1 MTAKTRRVLL
11 YILISLVI
19 LTLFTASLTLGRYS
33 GEYESD
39 SDYSG
44 DIEYVVADQVEVHSV
59 EDFFAA
65 INNGYSNI
73 KIADDVDNPLIIMG
87 GVSDVN
93 SDLVID
99 LNGHEIQRNNREPL
113 LNITQGVRLTIIDSS
128 ENQTGSFYNPVGSV
142 LQISGGTLTIA
153 AGSFE
158 SGPRSSDA
166 RNSGDLSEYTN
177 SELTDDQ
184 QNRSQLIWRT
194 PAGAYTDVNYYVD
207 VLYTNTDASISDV
220 HMPVI
225 IPNVSSDG
233 GGRGVTVNGNMYF
246 ESMYRYYTQGTWW
259 APVNDTRYVT
269 DDTYLY
275 FTIEDKTVENTT
287 ISADGSADYFYEYYL
302 KPEIT
307 DGQVTGYSYAGQP
320 ASLTEET
327 PNGFRRVTVYIYQDV
342 KTSANDPTQDGTIP
356 NYAAIQMQEGN
367 LYVRGGTYYSY
378 FGVNNTYCVD
388 ATGGYMA
395 VESGDFYAY
404 ESSVCVQC
412 DYAVADDNNYL
423 RVTDGTFNS
432 EVGDTVRVNN
442 GRMTIQTV
450 TFNKDASDVSGDD
463 YRDNGSAINIAG
475 GALEI
480 LTSAQFN
487 LSGSYIDGIS
497 ASGAASSV
505 TANNATINFNVQQN
519 QDGFSATNANNYN
532 RGIYANGGKVVCNGN
547 TSVRMGAENTNRT
560 AQFCYGIYS
569 VNGAITCGTQ
579 GSGAQTAVYIY
590 GRTGYTVENYGIATE
605 GGTVSCYGQTGI
617 TVYGQQSVGIYSSA
631 AEISENTYSGGE
643 INISGADFTCEIRM
657 CTDINNTLAENLS
670 GTAISTTGGNITFNV
685 NSATI
690 VSDGLGITALNRI
703 YSGTTAGDIIPDSG
717 NVTFETTATSAE
729 IELTTSRGTAMYIL
743 GGEVEIDEAITFDVE
758 SNTNGNLPWQAGGT
772 AYSTDGIRIESGS
785 LLSYG
790 TLNVT
795 HTGAGNDNIGEG
807 DNPIV
812 SEDNPDGIDYEEDH
826 WYNQSRDTVDIYHSE
841 DAHYKFKIKSFA
853 IRVVGDT
860 SSAAATNVT
869 ILNGTIS
876 NTVGGGLYVSGGS
889 NTLVS
894 LNGMISDTD
903 LDGDGQLDDVV
914 DDSGEVSISTTGYA
928 AFSQYVHVTSG
939 DTNWSTRMPET
950 GGHAVQVN
958 GGTLNIYNGSYSALL
973 GNGIMITNGN
983 ANIYNGT
990 FVGGDQ
996 GLSAS
1001 DNDTVCG
1008 AAASYCLKVCG
1019 GTANIYN
1026 GIFGSAVRKDQNGNY
1041 IVEGS
1046 NVSSSGAF
1054 IMGTSAD
1061 SRGTANIYNGTFNVA
1076 GQSAFAVYKYATV
1089 TFGQQGVDSDI
1100 YVRGLAAGITVE
1112 IANEPVYNN
1121 GSLLYQYN
1129 NNRDRYAVVRR
1140 LINTGIE
1147 LNIYDGEFRA
1157 YRNNGG
1163 DGIWF
1168 GNTRAGYATTNIYGG
1183 EFYGETRYGLN
1194 IEGGTVQCL
1203 EGKLY
1208 GTQGAISGNY
1218 TLASGSTAVNDF
1230 VNGYRVIR
1238 ITN

>member
-113 LNITQGVRLTIIDSS
+113 LNVTQGVRLTIIDSS

-166 RNSGDLSEYTN
+166 RNSGDLSEYARYNDTAYRYETPVGSYLGN
-177 SELTDDQ
+177 FSVSNIY
-184 QNRSQLIWRT
+184 NRDGNLEE
-194 PAGAYTDVNYYVD
+194 PAFD
-207 VLYTNTDASISDV
+207 IR
-220 HMPVI
+220 MPAI
-225 IPNVSSDG
+225 IPHVSNDG
-233 GGRGVTVNGNMYF
+233 DGRGVTVNGNMYF
-246 ESMYRYYTQGTWW
+246 QDGLMHNACTLHYI
-259 APVNDTRYVT
+259 PK
-269 DDTYLY
+269 DTYLY
-275 FTIEDKTVENTT
+275 FTIEDETVENTT
-287 ISADGSADYFYEYYL
+287 IAADGSANYYYEYYL
-302 KPEIT
+302 DPEIT

-320 ASLTEET
+320 ESLDEPT
-327 PNGFRRVTVYIYQDV
+327 PEGYRRVTVYVYQNV
-342 KTSANDPTQDGTIP
+342 KGSANLSGDTPD
-356 NYAAIQMQEGN
+356 YAAIKMQEGN

-378 FGVNNTYCVD
+378 FGEDNTYCVD

-450 TFNKDASDVSGDD
+450 TFNKDATGVSGSD

-487 LSGSYIDGIS
+487 LSGSYMDGIS
-497 ASGAASSV
+497 ASGADSSV

-519 QDGFSATNANNYN
+519 QNGFSATNANNYN
-532 RGIYANGGKVVCNGN
+532 RGIYANGGEVVCNGD
-547 TSVRMGAENTNRT
+547 TSVRIGAENTSRT
-560 AQFCYGIYS
+560 ARYCYGIYS
-569 VNGAITCGTQ
+569 VNGEITCRTQ
-579 GSGAQTAVYIY
+579 NSGDQTAVYIY
-590 GRTGYTVENYGIATE
+590 GRTSETVENYGIATE

-643 INISGADFTCEIRM
+643 ISISGTAFTCEIRM
-657 CTDINNTLAENLS
+657 YTGANTLAENLS
-670 GTAISTTGGNITFNV
+670 GTAISTTGGNIVFNV

-690 VSDGLGITALNRI
+690 ESDGLGITALNRI
-703 YSGTTAGDIIPDSG
+703 YSGTTAGDIIPGSG

-729 IELTTSRGTAMYIL
+729 IGLTTSRGTAMYVF
-743 GGEVEIDEAITFDVE
+743 GGSVTIDDAITFEVE
-758 SNTNGNLPWQAGGT
+758 SNTSANYPWQANGT
-772 AYSTDGIRIESGS
+772 AYSTDGIRIEIGS

-790 TLNVT
+790 TLNIT
-795 HTGAGNDNIGEG
+795 HKGADNDDVGVGENADLDYSTDWWGNIPNIY
-807 DNPIV
+807 D
-812 SEDNPDGIDYEEDH
+812 S
-826 WYNQSRDTVDIYHSE
+826 T
-841 DAHYKFKIKSFA
+841 DAYYAFNIKSFA
-853 IRVVGDT
+853 VRVVGDT
-860 SSAAATNVT
+860 SSATATDVT
-869 ILNGTIS
+869 ILKGTITNS
-876 NTVGGGLYVSGGS
+876 VGGGLYVSGES
-889 NTLVS
+889 NTSVS
-894 LNGMISDTD
+894 LNGMISEDD
-903 LDGDGQLDDVV
+903 VNGNGQLDDVV
-914 DDSGEVSISTTGYA
+914 GGDSAAVSINTTGVA
-928 AFSQYVHVTSG
+928 AFDKHMHVAG
-939 DTNWSTRMPET
+939 ADTNWSTQMPQT
-950 GGHAVQVN
+950 GGHSVQVS

-973 GNGIMITNGN
+973 GNGIMVTNGN
-983 ANIYNGT
+983 ANVYNGT

-996 GLSAS
+996 GIRAS
-1001 DNDTVCG
+1001 NNDLVCG

-1026 GIFGSAVRKDQNGNY
+1026 GVFGSAVRKDQNGNY
-1041 IVEGS
+1041 IVENS

-1076 GQSAFAVYKYATV
+1076 GQSAFAVYQYATV
-1089 TFGQQGVDSDI
+1089 TFGQQGADSDI
-1100 YVRGLAAGITVE
+1100 YVRGNAAGMTVE
-1112 IANEPVYNN
+1112 ITRNAN
-1121 GSLLYQYN
+1121 GSVT
-1129 NNRDRYAVVRR
+1129 DTGVV
-1140 LINTGIE
+1140 LT
-1147 LNIYDGEFRA
+1147 IYDGEFRA
-1157 YRNNGG
+1157 YRSSGG

-1168 GNTRAGYATTNIYGG
+1168 GNTNADTYIYGG
-1183 EFYGETRYGLN
+1183 DYYGETRYGLN
-1194 IEGGTVQCL
+1194 IAGGTVQCT
-1203 EGKLY
+1203 EGTFY

>member
-59 EDFFAA
+59 EEFFAA

-73 KIADDVDNPLIIMG
+73 KIAYDVDNPLIIMG

-166 RNSGDLSEYTN
+166 RNSGDLSEYATTTGN
-177 SELTDDQ
+177 
-184 QNRSQLIWRT
+184 NIWST
-194 PAGAYTDVNYYVD
+194 KAGATTSSLYYID
-207 VLYTNTDASISDV
+207 NIYAPGSENPIDEDAN
-220 HMPVI
+220 MPVI
-225 IPNVSSDG
+225 IPDVDSDG
-233 GGRGVTVNGNMYF
+233 NGRGVTVNGNMYF
-246 ESMYRYYTQGTWW
+246 VSQYRQNAYIP
-259 APVNDTRYVT
+259 A
-269 DDTYLY
+269 DTYLY
-275 FTIEDKTVENTT
+275 FTIEDDTVENTT
-287 ISADGSADYFYEYYL
+287 ISAGSGGANYYYEYYL
-302 KPEIT
+302 TRRT
-307 DGQVTGYSYAGQP
+307 DA
-320 ASLTEET
+320 
-327 PNGFRRVTVYIYQDV
+327 NGGVNYLYLHNNQQEGGNNVKVTVYVYQNV
-342 KTSANDPTQDGTIP
+342 KNSANPQEGTKP
-356 NYAAIQMQEGN
+356 DYAAIKMQEGN

-378 FGVNNTYCVD
+378 FGEDNTYCVD

-450 TFNKDASDVSGDD
+450 TFNKDASAVPGGD

-487 LSGSYIDGIS
+487 LSGSYMDGIS
-497 ASGAASSV
+497 ASGANSSV
-505 TANNATINFNVQQN
+505 TANNATINFNTQQN
-519 QDGFSATNANNYN
+519 QNGSFSATDANSYN
-532 RGIYANGGKVVCNGN
+532 RGIFADGGKVVCNGD
-547 TSVRMGAENTNRT
+547 TSVRIGAEDTSMI
-560 AQFCYGIYS
+560 AQYCYGIYS

-579 GSGAQTAVYIY
+579 GSNAQTAVYIY
-590 GRTGYTVENYGIATE
+590 GRTVGTVENYGIATE
-605 GGTVSCYGQTGI
+605 GGTVTCYGQTGI

-670 GTAISTTGGNITFNV
+670 GTAISTTGGNITYNV

-690 VSDGLGITALNRI
+690 VSDGLGITALNKI
-703 YSGTTAGDIIPDSG
+703 YSGTTAVDIIPGSG

-758 SNTNGNLPWQAGGT
+758 SNTNDNLPWQANGT

-790 TLNVT
+790 TLNVEHRGT
-795 HTGAGNDNIGEG
+795 ENDVSLASNINNRSSGVLGSQLHTQFEIASYAVSVTAGEG
-807 DNPIV
+807 
-812 SEDNPDGIDYEEDH
+812 
-826 WYNQSRDTVDIYHSE
+826 
-841 DAHYKFKIKSFA
+841 
-853 IRVVGDT
+853 
-860 SSAAATNVT
+860 SSSDVIITKGEIIN
-869 ILNGTIS
+869 N
-876 NTVGGGLYVSGGS
+876 VGGGIYVGGGDVQLGVEGS
-889 NTLVS
+889 TDDSLLTVT
-894 LNGMISDTD
+894 LNGDGYESSGYGGNDGSYIWYRL
-903 LDGDGQLDDVV
+903 LDNRGVIRWAAGNWGYRVT
-914 DDSGEVSISTTGYA
+914 TTG
-928 AFSQYVHVTSG
+928 G
-939 DTNWSTRMPET
+939 R
-950 GGHAVQVN
+950 AVEAN
-958 GGTLNIYNGSYSALL
+958 GGA
-973 GNGIMITNGN
+973 ITV
-983 ANIYNGT
+983 YNGT
-990 FVGGDQ
+990 YTTAQGDALLVRN
-996 GLSAS
+996 GTANIWDGTFIGNDAYDGD
-1001 DNDTVCG
+1001 DNPNVYTAICG
-1008 AAASYCLKVCG
+1008 PAASYAFKMYG
-1019 GTANIYN
+1019 GTANIYGGN
-1026 GIFGSAVRKDQNGNY
+1026 FGSTSATG
-1041 IVEGS
+1041 
-1046 NVSSSGAF
+1046 SGAF
-1054 IMGTSAD
+1054 IMGT
-1061 SRGTANIYNGTFNVA
+1061 
-1076 GQSAFAVYKYATV
+1076 
-1089 TFGQQGVDSDI
+1089 GVDEDS
-1100 YVRGLAAGITVE
+1100 LANA
-1112 IANEPVYNN
+1112 
-1121 GSLLYQYN
+1121 
-1129 NNRDRYAVVRR
+1129 
-1140 LINTGIE
+1140 
-1147 LNIYDGEFRA
+1147 
-1157 YRNNGG
+1157 
-1163 DGIWF
+1163 
-1168 GNTRAGYATTNIYGG
+1168 NIYGG
-1183 EFYGETRYGLN
+1183 SFIVSQGN
-1194 IEGGTVQCL
+1194 SGG
-1203 EGKLY
+1203 
-1208 GTQGAISGNY
+1208 QGAISVLEYANVLFAPRGGENGAGGDIIATGLAGGLIIEGYWGHLDITHDAKIEVRGGSFSSTADNQDNSDGIWYYNTNAELIISGGTFTGNRRSGLFIYGMDIDSVITISGGTFTTNRDNGNY
-1218 TLASGSTAVNDF
+1218 GAITGVNRRYSEFLADGYNAYSSNTNISTRYLSDL
-1230 VNGYRVIR
+1230 YRT
-1238 ITN
+1238 ITVR

>member
-113 LNITQGVRLTIIDSS
+113 LNVTQGVRLTIIDSA

-166 RNSGDLSEYTN
+166 RNSGDLSEYATTTEN
-177 SELTDDQ
+177 
-184 QNRSQLIWRT
+184 NIWST
-194 PAGAYTDVNYYVD
+194 KAGATTSSLYYID
-207 VLYTNTDASISDV
+207 NIYAPGSENPIDEDAN
-220 HMPVI
+220 MPVI
-225 IPNVSSDG
+225 IPYVDSDG
-233 GGRGVTVNGNMYF
+233 NGRGVTVNGNMYF
-246 ESMYRYYTQGTWW
+246 VSQYRQNAYIP
-259 APVNDTRYVT
+259 A
-269 DDTYLY
+269 DTYLY
-275 FTIEDKTVENTT
+275 FTIEDDTVENTT
-287 ISADGSADYFYEYYL
+287 ISAGSGGADYFYEYYL
-302 KPEIT
+302 TRRT
-307 DGQVTGYSYAGQP
+307 DA
-320 ASLTEET
+320 
-327 PNGFRRVTVYIYQDV
+327 NGGVNYLYLHNNQQEGGNNVKVTVYVYQNV
-342 KTSANDPTQDGTIP
+342 KNSANPQVGIKPD
-356 NYAAIQMQEGN
+356 YAAIKMQEGN

-378 FGVNNTYCVD
+378 FGEDNTYCVD

-450 TFNKDASDVSGDD
+450 TFNKDATGVSGSD

-487 LSGSYIDGIS
+487 LSGSYMDGIS
-497 ASGAASSV
+497 ASGANSSV
-505 TANNATINFNVQQN
+505 TANNATINFNTQQN
-519 QDGFSATNANNYN
+519 QNGSFSATDANNYN
-532 RGIYANGGKVVCNGN
+532 RGIYANGGEVVCNGD
-547 TSVRMGAENTNRT
+547 TSVRIGAEDTSMI
-560 AQFCYGIYS
+560 AQYCYGIYS
-569 VNGAITCGTQ
+569 VNGEITCRTQ
-579 GSGAQTAVYIY
+579 NSGDQTAVYIY
-590 GRTGYTVENYGIATE
+590 GRTVYTIENYGIATE

-973 GNGIMITNGN
+973 GNGIMVTNGN
-983 ANIYNGT
+983 ANVYNGT

-996 GLSAS
+996 GIRAS
-1001 DNDTVCG
+1001 NNDLVCG

-1140 LINTGIE
+1140 LIDTGIE

-1194 IEGGTVQCL
+1194 IEGGTVQCS
-1203 EGKLY
+1203 EGTFY

>member
-113 LNITQGVRLTIIDSS
+113 LNVTQGVRLTIIDSS

-158 SGPRSSDA
+158 SGPRSENA
-166 RNSGDLSEYTN
+166 RNTGTLNEYARYNDPAYRYETPVGSYLGNFSVSNIYNRDGDLE
-177 SELTDDQ
+177 E
-184 QNRSQLIWRT
+184 
-194 PAGAYTDVNYYVD
+194 PAFD
-207 VLYTNTDASISDV
+207 IR
-220 HMPVI
+220 MPAI
-225 IPNVSSDG
+225 IPHVSNDG
-233 GGRGVTVNGNMYF
+233 DERGVTVNGNMYF
-246 ESMYRYYTQGTWW
+246 QDGLMHNACTSHYI
-259 APVNDTRYVT
+259 PK
-269 DDTYLY
+269 DTYLY
-275 FTIEDKTVENTT
+275 FTIEDETVENTT
-287 ISADGSADYFYEYYL
+287 IAADGSADYYYEYYL
-302 KPEIT
+302 DPEIT

-320 ASLTEET
+320 ESLDEPT
-327 PNGFRRVTVYIYQDV
+327 PEGYRRVTVYVYQNV
-342 KTSANDPTQDGTIP
+342 KGSANLSGDTPD
-356 NYAAIQMQEGN
+356 YAAIKMQEGN

-378 FGVNNTYCVD
+378 FGEDNTYCVD

-450 TFNKDASDVSGDD
+450 TFNKDASAVPGGD

-487 LSGSYIDGIS
+487 LSGSYMDGIS

-505 TANNATINFNVQQN
+505 TANNATINFNTQQN
-519 QDGFSATNANNYN
+519 QNGSFSATDANSYN
-532 RGIYANGGKVVCNGN
+532 RGIFADGGKVVCNGN

-643 INISGADFTCEIRM
+643 ISISGTDFTCEIRM
-657 CTDINNTLAENLS
+657 YTGTNTLAENLS

-690 VSDGLGITALNRI
+690 ISDGLGITALNKI
-703 YSGTTAGDIIPDSG
+703 YSGTTAGDIIPGSG

-729 IELTTSRGTAMYIL
+729 IKLTTSRGTAMYIL
-743 GGEVEIDEAITFDVE
+743 GGNVTIDDAITFEVE
-758 SNTNGNLPWQAGGT
+758 SNTSANYPWQANGT

-790 TLNVT
+790 TLNIT
-795 HTGAGNDNIGEG
+795 HKGADNDDVGIGENA
-807 DNPIV
+807 DLDYPIG
-812 SEDNPDGIDYEEDH
+812 NMP
-826 WYNQSRDTVDIYHSE
+826 NIYDST
-841 DAHYKFKIKSFA
+841 DAYYAFNIKSFA
-853 IRVVGDT
+853 VRVVGDT
-860 SSAAATNVT
+860 SSATATDVT
-869 ILNGTIS
+869 ILKGTITNS
-876 NTVGGGLYVSGGS
+876 VGGGLYVSGGS
-889 NTLVS
+889 NTSVS
-894 LNGMISDTD
+894 LNGMISEDD
-903 LDGDGQLDDVV
+903 VNGNGQLDDVV
-914 DDSGEVSISTTGYA
+914 GGDSAEVSINTTGVA
-928 AFSQYVHVTSG
+928 AFEKYMHVAG
-939 DTNWSTRMPET
+939 AADNWSTQMPQT
-950 GGHAVQVN
+950 GGHSVQVS

-973 GNGIMITNGN
+973 GNGIMVTNGN
-983 ANIYNGT
+983 ANVYNGT

-996 GLSAS
+996 GIRAS
-1001 DNDTVCG
+1001 NNDLVCG

-1026 GIFGSAVRKDQNGNY
+1026 GVFGSAVSKDQNGNLK
-1041 IVEGS
+1041 ES

-1061 SRGTANIYNGTFNVA
+1061 SRGEANIYNGTFNVA
-1076 GQSAFAVYKYATV
+1076 GQSAFAVYQYATV
-1089 TFGQQGVDSDI
+1089 TFGQQGMDSDI
-1100 YVRGLAAGITVE
+1100 YVRGNAAGMTVE
-1112 IANEPVYNN
+1112 ATNSDTAMNIAIYSGVFRGYRETN
-1121 GSLLYQYN
+1121 GN
-1129 NNRDRYAVVRR
+1129 
-1140 LINTGIE
+1140 
-1147 LNIYDGEFRA
+1147 
-1157 YRNNGG
+1157 
-1163 DGIWF
+1163 GIWF
-1168 GNTRAGYATTNIYGG
+1168 GNESAVTYIYGG
-1183 EFYGETRYGLN
+1183 SFYSENGWQGNNNSGGGIRVDNGNVYLAGGVYYGKQRSIIGTHN
-1194 IEGGTVQCL
+1194 IMSGYGYSRNGTVA
-1203 EGKLY
+1203 Y
-1208 GTQGAISGNY
+1208 NY
-1218 TLASGSTAVNDF
+1218 FVQEWNGSNYVT
-1230 VNGYRVIR
+1230 YIIR
-1238 ITN
+1238 RT

>member
-166 RNSGDLSEYTN
+166 RDSQALNLNEYAERLDDDSQHIINWSAPTQAKIDNDDRVSIVYDNDGGYTTN
-177 SELTDDQ
+177 
-184 QNRSQLIWRT
+184 
-194 PAGAYTDVNYYVD
+194 AG
-207 VLYTNTDASISDV
+207 
-220 HMPVI
+220 MPVI
-225 IPNVSSDG
+225 IPHVSSDG
-233 GGRGVTVNGNMYF
+233 AGRGVTVNGNMYF
-246 ESMYRYYTQGTWW
+246 SEESGGYAYWQRNSWLWQEIENSLI
-259 APVNDTRYVT
+259 PV
-269 DDTYLY
+269 DTYLY

-302 KPEIT
+302 EPIIT
-307 DGQVTGYSYAGQP
+307 EGETTGYSYAGQP

-450 TFNKDASDVSGDD
+450 TFNKDASAVPGGD

-487 LSGSYIDGIS
+487 LSGSYMDGIS

-505 TANNATINFNVQQN
+505 TANNATINFNTQQN
-519 QDGFSATNANNYN
+519 QNGSFSATDANSYN
-532 RGIYANGGKVVCNGN
+532 RGIFADGGKVVCNGN

-643 INISGADFTCEIRM
+643 ISISGTDFTCEIRM
-657 CTDINNTLAENLS
+657 YTGTNTLAENLS

-690 VSDGLGITALNRI
+690 ISDGLGITALNKI
-703 YSGTTAGDIIPDSG
+703 YSGTTAGDIIPGSG

-743 GGEVEIDEAITFDVE
+743 GGNVTIDDAITFEVE
-758 SNTNGNLPWQAGGT
+758 SNTSANYPWQANGT

-790 TLNVT
+790 TLNIT
-795 HTGAGNDNIGEG
+795 HKGADNDDVGIGENA
-807 DNPIV
+807 DLDYPIG
-812 SEDNPDGIDYEEDH
+812 NMP
-826 WYNQSRDTVDIYHSE
+826 NIYDST
-841 DAHYKFKIKSFA
+841 DAYYAFNIKSFA
-853 IRVVGDT
+853 VRVVGDT
-860 SSAAATNVT
+860 SSATATDVT
-869 ILNGTIS
+869 ILKGTITNS
-876 NTVGGGLYVSGGS
+876 VGGGLYVSGGS
-889 NTLVS
+889 NTSVS
-894 LNGMISDTD
+894 LNGMISEDD
-903 LDGDGQLDDVV
+903 VNGNGQLDDVV
-914 DDSGEVSISTTGYA
+914 GGDSAEVSINTTGVA
-928 AFSQYVHVTSG
+928 AFEKYMHVAG
-939 DTNWSTRMPET
+939 AADNWSTQMPQT
-950 GGHAVQVN
+950 GGHSVQVS

-973 GNGIMITNGN
+973 GNGIMVTNGN
-983 ANIYNGT
+983 ANVYNGT

-996 GLSAS
+996 GIRAS
-1001 DNDTVCG
+1001 NNDLVCG

-1026 GIFGSAVRKDQNGNY
+1026 GVFGSAVRKDQNGNY
-1041 IVEGS
+1041 IVENS

-1076 GQSAFAVYKYATV
+1076 GQSAFAVYQYATV
-1089 TFGQQGVDSDI
+1089 TFGQQGADSDI
-1100 YVRGLAAGITVE
+1100 YVRGNAAGMTVE
-1112 IANEPVYNN
+1112 ITRNAN
-1121 GSLLYQYN
+1121 GSVT
-1129 NNRDRYAVVRR
+1129 DTGVV
-1140 LINTGIE
+1140 LT
-1147 LNIYDGEFRA
+1147 IYDGEFRA
-1157 YRNNGG
+1157 YRSSGG

-1168 GNTRAGYATTNIYGG
+1168 GNTNADTYIYGG
-1183 EFYGETRYGLN
+1183 DYYGETRYGLN
-1194 IEGGTVQCL
+1194 IAGGTVQCT
-1203 EGKLY
+1203 EGTFY

>member
-113 LNITQGVRLTIIDSS
+113 LNVTQGVRLTIIDSS

-166 RNSGDLSEYTN
+166 RNSGDLNEYAN
-177 SELTDDQ
+177 SELTDDK

-207 VLYTNTDASISDV
+207 VLYTNTEASISDV

-225 IPNVSSDG
+225 IPDVDSDG
-233 GGRGVTVNGNMYF
+233 NGRGVTVNGNMYF
-246 ESMYRYYTQGTWW
+246 ESMYGYYTQGTWW

-275 FTIEDKTVENTT
+275 FTIEDETVENTT
-287 ISADGSADYFYEYYL
+287 IAADGSADYYYEYYL

-307 DGQVTGYSYAGQP
+307 DGQVTYLYAGQP
-320 ASLTEET
+320 ESLDEPT
-327 PNGFRRVTVYIYQDV
+327 PEGYRRVTVYVYQNV
-342 KTSANDPTQDGTIP
+342 KGSANLSGDTPD
-356 NYAAIQMQEGN
+356 YAAIKMQEGN

-378 FGVNNTYCVD
+378 FGEDNTFCVD

-450 TFNKDASDVSGDD
+450 TFNKDATGVSGSD

-487 LSGSYIDGIS
+487 LSGSYMDGIS

-532 RGIYANGGKVVCNGN
+532 RGIYANGGEVVCNGD

-579 GSGAQTAVYIY
+579 GSNAQTAVYIY
-590 GRTGYTVENYGIATE
+590 GRTVYTVENYGIATE
-605 GGTVSCYGQTGI
+605 GGTVTCYGQTGI

-643 INISGADFTCEIRM
+643 ISISGTDFTCEIRM
-657 CTDINNTLAENLS
+657 YTGANTLAQNLS
-670 GTAISTTGGNITFNV
+670 GTAISTTGGNIVFNV
-685 NSATI
+685 DSATI
-690 VSDGLGITALNRI
+690 ISDGLGITALNKI
-703 YSGTTAGDIIPDSG
+703 YSGTTAGDIIPGSG

-758 SNTNGNLPWQAGGT
+758 SNTNDNLPWQANGT

-790 TLNVT
+790 TLNVEHRGT
-795 HTGAGNDNIGEG
+795 ENDVSLASNINNRSSGVLGSQLHTQFEIASYAVSVTAGEG
-807 DNPIV
+807 
-812 SEDNPDGIDYEEDH
+812 
-826 WYNQSRDTVDIYHSE
+826 
-841 DAHYKFKIKSFA
+841 
-853 IRVVGDT
+853 
-860 SSAAATNVT
+860 SSSDVIITKGEIIN
-869 ILNGTIS
+869 N
-876 NTVGGGLYVSGGS
+876 VGGGIYVGGGDVQLGVEGS
-889 NTLVS
+889 TDDSLLTVT
-894 LNGMISDTD
+894 LNGDGYESSGYGGNDGSYIWYRL
-903 LDGDGQLDDVV
+903 LDNRGVIRWAAGNWGYRVT
-914 DDSGEVSISTTGYA
+914 TTG
-928 AFSQYVHVTSG
+928 G
-939 DTNWSTRMPET
+939 R
-950 GGHAVQVN
+950 AVEAN
-958 GGTLNIYNGSYSALL
+958 GGA
-973 GNGIMITNGN
+973 ITV
-983 ANIYNGT
+983 YNGT
-990 FVGGDQ
+990 YTTAQGDALLVRN
-996 GLSAS
+996 GTANIWDGTFIGNDAYDGD
-1001 DNDTVCG
+1001 DNPNVYTAICG
-1008 AAASYCLKVCG
+1008 PAASYAFKMYG
-1019 GTANIYN
+1019 GTANIYGGN
-1026 GIFGSAVRKDQNGNY
+1026 FGSTSATG
-1041 IVEGS
+1041 
-1046 NVSSSGAF
+1046 SGAF
-1054 IMGTSAD
+1054 IMGT
-1061 SRGTANIYNGTFNVA
+1061 
-1076 GQSAFAVYKYATV
+1076 
-1089 TFGQQGVDSDI
+1089 GVDEDS
-1100 YVRGLAAGITVE
+1100 LANA
-1112 IANEPVYNN
+1112 
-1121 GSLLYQYN
+1121 
-1129 NNRDRYAVVRR
+1129 
-1140 LINTGIE
+1140 
-1147 LNIYDGEFRA
+1147 
-1157 YRNNGG
+1157 
-1163 DGIWF
+1163 
-1168 GNTRAGYATTNIYGG
+1168 NIYGG
-1183 EFYGETRYGLN
+1183 SFIVSQGN
-1194 IEGGTVQCL
+1194 SGG
-1203 EGKLY
+1203 
-1208 GTQGAISGNY
+1208 QGAISVLEYANVLFAPRGGENGAGGDIIATGLAGGLIIEGYWGHLDITHDAKIEVRGGSFSSTADNQDNSDGIWYYNTNAELIISGGTFTGNRRSGLFIYGMDTDSVITISGGTFTTNRDNGNY
-1218 TLASGSTAVNDF
+1218 GAITGVNRRYSEFLADGYNAYSSNTNISTRYLSDL
-1230 VNGYRVIR
+1230 YRT
-1238 ITN
+1238 ITVR

>member
-166 RNSGDLSEYTN
+166 RNSGDLSEYATTTGN
-177 SELTDDQ
+177 
-184 QNRSQLIWRT
+184 NIWST
-194 PAGAYTDVNYYVD
+194 KAGATTSSLYYID
-207 VLYTNTDASISDV
+207 NIYAPGSENPIDEDAN
-220 HMPVI
+220 MPVI
-225 IPNVSSDG
+225 IPDVDSDG
-233 GGRGVTVNGNMYF
+233 NGRGVTVNGNMYF
-246 ESMYRYYTQGTWW
+246 VSQYRQNAYIP
-259 APVNDTRYVT
+259 A
-269 DDTYLY
+269 DTYLY
-275 FTIEDKTVENTT
+275 FTIEDDTVENTT
-287 ISADGSADYFYEYYL
+287 ISAGSGGANYYYEYYL
-302 KPEIT
+302 TRRT
-307 DGQVTGYSYAGQP
+307 DA
-320 ASLTEET
+320 
-327 PNGFRRVTVYIYQDV
+327 NGEVNYLYLHNNQQEGGNNVKVTVYVYQNV
-342 KTSANDPTQDGTIP
+342 KNSANPQEGTKP
-356 NYAAIQMQEGN
+356 DYAAIQMQEGN

-378 FGVNNTYCVD
+378 FGEDNTYCVD

-480 LTSAQFN
+480 LNSAQFN
-487 LSGSYIDGIS
+487 LSGSYMDGIS
-497 ASGAASSV
+497 ASGANSSV

-519 QDGFSATNANNYN
+519 QDGFSATNANSYN
-532 RGIYANGGKVVCNGN
+532 RGIFADGGKVVCNGN
-547 TSVRMGAENTNRT
+547 TSVRMGAETENTNRT

-579 GSGAQTAVYIY
+579 GSNAQTAVYIY
-590 GRTGYTVENYGIATE
+590 GRVDTVENYGIATE
-605 GGTVSCYGQTGI
+605 GGTVTCYGQTGI

-643 INISGADFTCEIRM
+643 ISISGTDFTCEIRM
-657 CTDINNTLAENLS
+657 YTGANTLAQNLS

-729 IELTTSRGTAMYIL
+729 IGLTTSRGTAMYIL

-1194 IEGGTVQCL
+1194 IEGGTVQCT
-1203 EGKLY
+1203 EGTFY

>member
-166 RNSGDLSEYTN
+166 RDSQALNLNEYAERLDDDSQHIINWSAPTQAKIDNDDRVSIVYDNDGGYTTN
-177 SELTDDQ
+177 
-184 QNRSQLIWRT
+184 
-194 PAGAYTDVNYYVD
+194 AG
-207 VLYTNTDASISDV
+207 
-220 HMPVI
+220 MPVI
-225 IPNVSSDG
+225 IPHVSSDG
-233 GGRGVTVNGNMYF
+233 AGRGVTVNGNMYF
-246 ESMYRYYTQGTWW
+246 SEESGGYAYWQRNSWLWQEIENSLI
-259 APVNDTRYVT
+259 PV
-269 DDTYLY
+269 DTYLY
-275 FTIEDKTVENTT
+275 FTIEDETVENTT

-450 TFNKDASDVSGDD
+450 TFNKDASAVPGGD

-487 LSGSYIDGIS
+487 LSGSYMDGIS

-505 TANNATINFNVQQN
+505 TANNATINFNTRQN
-519 QDGFSATNANNYN
+519 QNGSFSATDANSYN
-532 RGIYANGGKVVCNGN
+532 RGIFADGGKVVCNGN

-643 INISGADFTCEIRM
+643 ISISGTDFTCEIRM
-657 CTDINNTLAENLS
+657 YTGTNTLAENLS

-690 VSDGLGITALNRI
+690 ISDGLGITALNKI
-703 YSGTTAGDIIPDSG
+703 YSGTTAGDIIPGSG

-743 GGEVEIDEAITFDVE
+743 GGNVTIDDAITFEVE
-758 SNTNGNLPWQAGGT
+758 SNTSANYPWQANGT

-790 TLNVT
+790 TLNIT
-795 HTGAGNDNIGEG
+795 HKGADNDDVGIGENA
-807 DNPIV
+807 DLDYPIG
-812 SEDNPDGIDYEEDH
+812 NMP
-826 WYNQSRDTVDIYHSE
+826 NIYDST
-841 DAHYKFKIKSFA
+841 DAYYAFNIKSFA
-853 IRVVGDT
+853 VRVVGDT
-860 SSAAATNVT
+860 SSATATDVT
-869 ILNGTIS
+869 ILKGTITNS
-876 NTVGGGLYVSGGS
+876 VGGGLYVSGGS
-889 NTLVS
+889 NTSVS
-894 LNGMISDTD
+894 LNGMISEDD
-903 LDGDGQLDDVV
+903 VNGNGQLDDVV
-914 DDSGEVSISTTGYA
+914 GGDSAEVSINTTGVA
-928 AFSQYVHVTSG
+928 AFEKYMHVAG
-939 DTNWSTRMPET
+939 AADNWSTQMPQT
-950 GGHAVQVN
+950 GGHSVQVS

-973 GNGIMITNGN
+973 GNGIMVTNGN
-983 ANIYNGT
+983 ANVYNGT

-996 GLSAS
+996 GIRAS
-1001 DNDTVCG
+1001 NNDLVCG

-1026 GIFGSAVRKDQNGNY
+1026 GVFGSAVSKDQNGNLK
-1041 IVEGS
+1041 ES

-1061 SRGTANIYNGTFNVA
+1061 SRGEANIYNGTFNVA
-1076 GQSAFAVYKYATV
+1076 GQSAFAVYQYATV
-1089 TFGQQGVDSDI
+1089 TFGQQGMDSDI
-1100 YVRGLAAGITVE
+1100 YVRGNAAGMTVE
-1112 IANEPVYNN
+1112 ATNSDTAMNIAIYSGVFRGYRETN
-1121 GSLLYQYN
+1121 GN
-1129 NNRDRYAVVRR
+1129 
-1140 LINTGIE
+1140 
-1147 LNIYDGEFRA
+1147 
-1157 YRNNGG
+1157 
-1163 DGIWF
+1163 GIWF
-1168 GNTRAGYATTNIYGG
+1168 GNESAVTYIYGG
-1183 EFYGETRYGLN
+1183 SFYSENGWQGNNNSGGGIRVDNGNVYLAGGVYYGKQRSIIGTHN
-1194 IEGGTVQCL
+1194 IMSGYGYSRNGTVA
-1203 EGKLY
+1203 Y
-1208 GTQGAISGNY
+1208 NY
-1218 TLASGSTAVNDF
+1218 FVQEWNGSNYVT
-1230 VNGYRVIR
+1230 YIIR
-1238 ITN
+1238 RT

>member
-166 RNSGDLSEYTN
+166 RNSGDLSEYSEYDWN
-177 SELTDDQ
+177 SRRYET
-184 QNRSQLIWRT
+184 S
-194 PAGAYTDVNYYVD
+194 AGAYIDNVNRVNI
-207 VLYTNTDASISDV
+207 LYNSQGNQHSSSAR
-220 HMPVI
+220 MPVI
-225 IPNVSSDG
+225 IPNVDSDG
-233 GGRGVTVNGNMYF
+233 NGRGVTVNGNMYF
-246 ESMYRYYTQGTWW
+246 EDGYGQNTNIP
-259 APVNDTRYVT
+259 A
-269 DDTYLY
+269 DTYLY
-275 FTIEDKTVENTT
+275 FTIEDDTVENTN
-287 ISADGSADYFYEYYL
+287 ISAGSGGATYFYEYYL
-302 KPEIT
+302 RPTTIN
-307 DGQVTGYSYAGQP
+307 GQPGYEYAGQP

-450 TFNKDASDVSGDD
+450 TFNKDASAVPGGD
-463 YRDNGSAINIAG
+463 YQDNGSAINIAG

-487 LSGSYIDGIS
+487 LSGSYMDGIS
-497 ASGAASSV
+497 ASGANSSV
-505 TANNATINFNVQQN
+505 TANNATINFNTQQN
-519 QDGFSATNANNYN
+519 QNGSFSATDANSYN
-532 RGIYANGGKVVCNGN
+532 RGIFADGGKVVCNGN

-579 GSGAQTAVYIY
+579 GSNAQTAVYIY
-590 GRTGYTVENYGIATE
+590 GRVDTVENYGIATE
-605 GGTVSCYGQTGI
+605 GGTVTCYGQTGI

-643 INISGADFTCEIRM
+643 ISISGTDFTCEIRM
-657 CTDINNTLAENLS
+657 YTGANTLAENLS
-670 GTAISTTGGNITFNV
+670 GTAISTTGGNIVFNV

-690 VSDGLGITALNRI
+690 ISDGLGITALNRI
-703 YSGTTAGDIIPDSG
+703 YSGTTAGDIIPGSG

-729 IELTTSRGTAMYIL
+729 IGLTTSRGTAMYVF
-743 GGEVEIDEAITFDVE
+743 GGSVTIDDAITFEVE
-758 SNTNGNLPWQAGGT
+758 SNTSANYPWQANGT

-790 TLNVT
+790 TLNIT
-795 HTGAGNDNIGEG
+795 HKGADNDDVGVGENA
-807 DNPIV
+807 DLN
-812 SEDNPDGIDYEEDH
+812 Y
-826 WYNQSRDTVDIYHSE
+826 SRDWLGNIPNIYDST
-841 DAHYKFKIKSFA
+841 DAYYAFNIKSFA
-853 IRVVGDT
+853 VRVVGDT
-860 SSAAATNVT
+860 SSATATDVT
-869 ILNGTIS
+869 ILKGTITNS
-876 NTVGGGLYVSGGS
+876 VGGGLYVSGGS
-889 NTLVS
+889 NTSVS
-894 LNGMISDTD
+894 LNGMISEDD
-903 LDGDGQLDDVV
+903 VNGNGQLHDVV
-914 DDSGEVSISTTGYA
+914 GGDSAAVSINTTGVA
-928 AFSQYVHVTSG
+928 AFDKHMHVAG
-939 DTNWSTRMPET
+939 ADTNWSTQMPQT
-950 GGHAVQVN
+950 GGHSVQVS

-973 GNGIMITNGN
+973 GNGIMVTNGN
-983 ANIYNGT
+983 ANVYNGT

-996 GLSAS
+996 GIRAS
-1001 DNDTVCG
+1001 NNDLVCG

-1026 GIFGSAVRKDQNGNY
+1026 GVFGSAVRKDQNGNY
-1041 IVEGS
+1041 IVENS

-1076 GQSAFAVYKYATV
+1076 GQSAFAVYQYATV
-1089 TFGQQGVDSDI
+1089 TFGQQGADSDI
-1100 YVRGLAAGITVE
+1100 YVRGNAAGMTVE
-1112 IANEPVYNN
+1112 ITRNAN
-1121 GSLLYQYN
+1121 GSVT
-1129 NNRDRYAVVRR
+1129 DTGVV
-1140 LINTGIE
+1140 LT
-1147 LNIYDGEFRA
+1147 IYDGEFRA
-1157 YRNNGG
+1157 YRSSGG

-1168 GNTRAGYATTNIYGG
+1168 GNTNADTYIYGG
-1183 EFYGETRYGLN
+1183 DYYGETRYGLN
-1194 IEGGTVQCL
+1194 IAGGTVQCT
-1203 EGKLY
+1203 EGTFY

>member
-166 RNSGDLSEYTN
+166 RDSQALNLNEYAERLDDDSQHIINWSAPTQAKIDNDDRVSIVYDNDGGYTTN
-177 SELTDDQ
+177 
-184 QNRSQLIWRT
+184 
-194 PAGAYTDVNYYVD
+194 AG
-207 VLYTNTDASISDV
+207 
-220 HMPVI
+220 MPVI
-225 IPNVSSDG
+225 IPHVSSDG
-233 GGRGVTVNGNMYF
+233 AGRGVTVNGNMYF
-246 ESMYRYYTQGTWW
+246 SEESGGYAYWQRNSWVWQEIENSLI
-259 APVNDTRYVT
+259 PV
-269 DDTYLY
+269 DTYLY
-275 FTIEDKTVENTT
+275 FTIEDDTVENTN
-287 ISADGSADYFYEYYL
+287 ISAGSGGATYFYEYYL
-302 KPEIT
+302 RPTTIN
-307 DGQVTGYSYAGQP
+307 GQPGYEYAGQP

-378 FGVNNTYCVD
+378 FGEDNTYCVD

-450 TFNKDASDVSGDD
+450 TFNKDATGVSGSD

-487 LSGSYIDGIS
+487 LSGSYMDGIS
-497 ASGAASSV
+497 ASGANSSV
-505 TANNATINFNVQQN
+505 TANNATINFNTQQN
-519 QDGFSATNANNYN
+519 QNGSFSATDANNYN
-532 RGIYANGGKVVCNGN
+532 RGIYANGGEVVCNGD
-547 TSVRMGAENTNRT
+547 TSVRIGAEDTSMI
-560 AQFCYGIYS
+560 AQYCYGIYS
-569 VNGAITCGTQ
+569 VNGEITCRTQ
-579 GSGAQTAVYIY
+579 NSGDQTAVYIY
-590 GRTGYTVENYGIATE
+590 GRTVDTVENYGIATE

-729 IELTTSRGTAMYIL
+729 IELTTSRGTAMYVF
-743 GGEVEIDEAITFDVE
+743 GGSVTIDDAITFEVE
-758 SNTNGNLPWQAGGT
+758 SNTSANYPWQANGK

-790 TLNVT
+790 TLNIT
-795 HTGAGNDNIGEG
+795 HKGADNDDVGVGENADLDYSTDWWGNIPNIY
-807 DNPIV
+807 D
-812 SEDNPDGIDYEEDH
+812 S
-826 WYNQSRDTVDIYHSE
+826 T
-841 DAHYKFKIKSFA
+841 DAYYAFNIKSFA
-853 IRVVGDT
+853 VRVVGDT
-860 SSAAATNVT
+860 SSATATDVT
-869 ILNGTIS
+869 ILKGTITNS
-876 NTVGGGLYVSGGS
+876 VGGGLYVSGES
-889 NTLVS
+889 NTSVS
-894 LNGMISDTD
+894 LNGMISEDD
-903 LDGDGQLDDVV
+903 VNGNGQLDDVV
-914 DDSGEVSISTTGYA
+914 GGDSAAVSINTTGVA
-928 AFSQYVHVTSG
+928 AFKKYMHVAG
-939 DTNWSTRMPET
+939 AADNWSTRMPQT
-950 GGHAVQVN
+950 GGHSVQVS

-973 GNGIMITNGN
+973 GNGIMVTNGN
-983 ANIYNGT
+983 ANVYNGT

-996 GLSAS
+996 GISAS
-1001 DNDTVCG
+1001 NNDLVCG

-1026 GIFGSAVRKDQNGNY
+1026 GVFGSAVSKDQNGNY
-1041 IVEGS
+1041 INS

-1054 IMGTSAD
+1054 IMGTSAYA
-1061 SRGTANIYNGTFNVA
+1061 RGEANIYNGTFNVA
-1076 GQSAFAVYKYATV
+1076 GQSAFAVYQYATV
-1089 TFGQQGVDSDI
+1089 TFGQQGMDSDI
-1100 YVRGLAAGITVE
+1100 YVRGNAAGMTVE
-1112 IANEPVYNN
+1112 ATNSNTAMNIAIYSGVFRGYRESN
-1121 GSLLYQYN
+1121 GN
-1129 NNRDRYAVVRR
+1129 
-1140 LINTGIE
+1140 
-1147 LNIYDGEFRA
+1147 
-1157 YRNNGG
+1157 
-1163 DGIWF
+1163 GIWF
-1168 GNTRAGYATTNIYGG
+1168 GNEYAVTYIYGG
-1183 EFYGETRYGLN
+1183 SFYSENGWQGNDNSGGGIRVDNGNVYLAGGVYYGKQRSIIGTHN
-1194 IEGGTVQCL
+1194 IMSGYGYSRNGTVA
-1203 EGKLY
+1203 Y
-1208 GTQGAISGNY
+1208 NY
-1218 TLASGSTAVNDF
+1218 FVQEWNGSNYVT
-1230 VNGYRVIR
+1230 YIIR
-1238 ITN
+1238 RT

>member
-113 LNITQGVRLTIIDSS
+113 LNVTQGVRLTIIDSS
-128 ENQTGSFYNPVGSV
+128 ENQTGNFYNPVGSV

-166 RNSGDLSEYTN
+166 RNSGDLSEYATTTGN
-177 SELTDDQ
+177 
-184 QNRSQLIWRT
+184 NIWST
-194 PAGAYTDVNYYVD
+194 KAGATTSSLYYID
-207 VLYTNTDASISDV
+207 NIYAPSSENPIDEDAN
-220 HMPVI
+220 MPVI
-225 IPNVSSDG
+225 IPDVDSDG
-233 GGRGVTVNGNMYF
+233 NGRGVTVNGNMYF
-246 ESMYRYYTQGTWW
+246 VSQYRQNAYIP
-259 APVNDTRYVT
+259 A
-269 DDTYLY
+269 DTYLY
-275 FTIEDKTVENTT
+275 FTIEDDTVENTT
-287 ISADGSADYFYEYYL
+287 ISAGSGGANYYYEYYL
-302 KPEIT
+302 TRRT
-307 DGQVTGYSYAGQP
+307 DA
-320 ASLTEET
+320 
-327 PNGFRRVTVYIYQDV
+327 NGEVNYLYLHNNQQEGGNNVKVTVYVYQNV
-342 KTSANDPTQDGTIP
+342 KNSANPQEGTKP
-356 NYAAIQMQEGN
+356 DYAAIQMQEGN

-378 FGVNNTYCVD
+378 FGEDNTYCVD

-450 TFNKDASDVSGDD
+450 TFNKDATGVSGSD
-463 YRDNGSAINIAG
+463 YQDNGSAINIAG

-480 LTSAQFN
+480 LNSAQFN
-487 LSGSYIDGIS
+487 LSGSYMDGIS
-497 ASGAASSV
+497 ASGANSSV

-532 RGIYANGGKVVCNGN
+532 RGIYANGGEVVCNGD
-547 TSVRMGAENTNRT
+547 TSVRIGAENTSRT
-560 AQFCYGIYS
+560 ARYCYGIYS
-569 VNGAITCGTQ
+569 VNGEITCRTQ
-579 GSGAQTAVYIY
+579 NSSDQTAVYIY
-590 GRTGYTVENYGIATE
+590 GRTVDTIENYGIATE

-643 INISGADFTCEIRM
+643 ISISGTDFTCEIRM
-657 CTDINNTLAENLS
+657 YTGANTLAQNLS
-670 GTAISTTGGNITFNV
+670 GTAISTTGGNIVFNV

-703 YSGTTAGDIIPDSG
+703 YSGTTAGDIIPGSG

-729 IELTTSRGTAMYIL
+729 IGLTTSRGTAMYVF
-743 GGEVEIDEAITFDVE
+743 GGSVTIDDAITFEVE
-758 SNTNGNLPWQAGGT
+758 SNTSANYPWQANGT

-790 TLNVT
+790 TLNIT
-795 HTGAGNDNIGEG
+795 HKGADNDDVGVGENADLDYSTDWWGNI
-807 DNPIV
+807 
-812 SEDNPDGIDYEEDH
+812 PDV
-826 WYNQSRDTVDIYHSE
+826 YNST
-841 DAHYKFKIKSFA
+841 DAYYAFNIKSFA
-853 IRVVGDT
+853 VRVVGDT
-860 SSAAATNVT
+860 SSATATDVT
-869 ILNGTIS
+869 ILKGTITNS
-876 NTVGGGLYVSGGS
+876 VGGGLYVSGGS
-889 NTLVS
+889 NTSVS
-894 LNGMISDTD
+894 LNGMISEDD
-903 LDGDGQLDDVV
+903 VNGNGQLDDVV
-914 DDSGEVSISTTGYA
+914 GGDSAAVSINTTGVA
-928 AFSQYVHVTSG
+928 AFDKHMHVAG
-939 DTNWSTRMPET
+939 ADTNWSTQMPQT
-950 GGHAVQVN
+950 GGHSVQVS

-973 GNGIMITNGN
+973 GNGIMVTNGN
-983 ANIYNGT
+983 ANVYNGT

-996 GLSAS
+996 GIRAS
-1001 DNDTVCG
+1001 NNDLVCG

-1026 GIFGSAVRKDQNGNY
+1026 GVFGSAVRKDQNGNY
-1041 IVEGS
+1041 IVENS

-1076 GQSAFAVYKYATV
+1076 GQSAFAVYQYATV
-1089 TFGQQGVDSDI
+1089 TFGQQGADSDI
-1100 YVRGLAAGITVE
+1100 YVRGNAAGMTVE
-1112 IANEPVYNN
+1112 ITRNAN
-1121 GSLLYQYN
+1121 GSVT
-1129 NNRDRYAVVRR
+1129 DTGVV
-1140 LINTGIE
+1140 LT
-1147 LNIYDGEFRA
+1147 IYDGEFRA
-1157 YRNNGG
+1157 YRSSGG

-1168 GNTRAGYATTNIYGG
+1168 GNTNADTYIYGG
-1183 EFYGETRYGLN
+1183 DYYGETRYGLN
-1194 IEGGTVQCL
+1194 IAGGDIRIAN
-1203 EGKLY
+1203 GSFY
-1208 GTQGAISGNY
+1208 GTQRSISGNY
-1218 TLASGSTAVNDF
+1218 SLVSGSYIAMDNVYD
-1230 VNGYRVIR
+1230 NGYFVTT
-1238 ITN
+1238 ITD

>member
-166 RNSGDLSEYTN
+166 RDSQALNLNEYAERLDDDSQHIINWSAPTQAKIDNDDRVSIVYDNDGGYTTN
-177 SELTDDQ
+177 
-184 QNRSQLIWRT
+184 
-194 PAGAYTDVNYYVD
+194 AG
-207 VLYTNTDASISDV
+207 
-220 HMPVI
+220 MPVI
-225 IPNVSSDG
+225 IPHVSSDG
-233 GGRGVTVNGNMYF
+233 AGRGVTVNGNMYF
-246 ESMYRYYTQGTWW
+246 SEESGGYAYWQRNSWFW
-259 APVNDTRYVT
+259 EEIENSLIPV
-269 DDTYLY
+269 DTYLY

-302 KPEIT
+302 EPIIT
-307 DGQVTGYSYAGQP
+307 EGETTGYSYAGQP

-356 NYAAIQMQEGN
+356 NYAAIQVQEGN

-450 TFNKDASDVSGDD
+450 TFNKDATGVSGSD
-463 YRDNGSAINIAG
+463 YQDNGSAINIAG

-480 LTSAQFN
+480 LNSAQFN
-487 LSGSYIDGIS
+487 LSGSYMDGIS
-497 ASGAASSV
+497 ASGANSSV

-532 RGIYANGGKVVCNGN
+532 RGIYANGGEVVCNGD
-547 TSVRMGAENTNRT
+547 TSVRIGAENTSRT
-560 AQFCYGIYS
+560 ARYCYGIYS
-569 VNGAITCGTQ
+569 VNGEITCRTQ
-579 GSGAQTAVYIY
+579 NSGDQTAVYIY
-590 GRTGYTVENYGIATE
+590 GRTVDTVENYGIATE

-643 INISGADFTCEIRM
+643 ISISGTDFTCEIRM
-657 CTDINNTLAENLS
+657 YTGANTLAQNLS
-670 GTAISTTGGNITFNV
+670 GTAISTTGGNIVFNV

-703 YSGTTAGDIIPDSG
+703 YSGTTAGDIIPGSG

-729 IELTTSRGTAMYIL
+729 IGLTTSRGTAMYVF
-743 GGEVEIDEAITFDVE
+743 GGSVTIDDAITFEVE
-758 SNTNGNLPWQAGGT
+758 SNTSANYPWQANGT

-790 TLNVT
+790 TLNIT
-795 HTGAGNDNIGEG
+795 HKGADNDDVGVGENADLDYSTDWWGNIPNIY
-807 DNPIV
+807 D
-812 SEDNPDGIDYEEDH
+812 S
-826 WYNQSRDTVDIYHSE
+826 T
-841 DAHYKFKIKSFA
+841 DAYYAFNIKSFA
-853 IRVVGDT
+853 VRVVGDT
-860 SSAAATNVT
+860 SSATATDVT
-869 ILNGTIS
+869 ILKGTITNS
-876 NTVGGGLYVSGGS
+876 VGGGLYVSGGS
-889 NTLVS
+889 NTSVS
-894 LNGMISDTD
+894 LNGMISEDD
-903 LDGDGQLDDVV
+903 VNGNGQLDDVV
-914 DDSGEVSISTTGYA
+914 GGDSAAVSINTTGVA
-928 AFSQYVHVTSG
+928 AFDKHMHVAG
-939 DTNWSTRMPET
+939 ADTNWSTQMPQT
-950 GGHAVQVN
+950 GGHSVQVS

-973 GNGIMITNGN
+973 GNGIMVTNGN
-983 ANIYNGT
+983 ANVYNGT

-996 GLSAS
+996 GIRAS
-1001 DNDTVCG
+1001 NNDLVCG

-1026 GIFGSAVRKDQNGNY
+1026 GVFGSAVRKDQNGNY
-1041 IVEGS
+1041 IVENS

-1076 GQSAFAVYKYATV
+1076 GQSAFAVYQYATV
-1089 TFGQQGVDSDI
+1089 TFGQQGADSDI
-1100 YVRGLAAGITVE
+1100 YVRGNAAGMTVE
-1112 IANEPVYNN
+1112 ITRNAN
-1121 GSLLYQYN
+1121 GSVT
-1129 NNRDRYAVVRR
+1129 DTGVV
-1140 LINTGIE
+1140 LT
-1147 LNIYDGEFRA
+1147 IYDGEFRA
-1157 YRNNGG
+1157 YRSSGG

-1168 GNTRAGYATTNIYGG
+1168 GNTNADTYIYGG
-1183 EFYGETRYGLN
+1183 DYYGETRYGLN
-1194 IEGGTVQCL
+1194 IAGGTVQCT
-1203 EGKLY
+1203 EGTFY

>member
-166 RNSGDLSEYTN
+166 RNSGDLSEYSEYDWN
-177 SELTDDQ
+177 SRRYET
-184 QNRSQLIWRT
+184 S
-194 PAGAYTDVNYYVD
+194 AGAYIDNVNRVNI
-207 VLYTNTDASISDV
+207 LYNSQGNQHSSSAR
-220 HMPVI
+220 MPVI
-225 IPNVSSDG
+225 IPNVDSDG
-233 GGRGVTVNGNMYF
+233 NGRGVTVNGNMYF
-246 ESMYRYYTQGTWW
+246 EDGYGQNTNIP
-259 APVNDTRYVT
+259 A
-269 DDTYLY
+269 DTYLY
-275 FTIEDKTVENTT
+275 FTIEDDTVENTN
-287 ISADGSADYFYEYYL
+287 ISAGSGGATYFYEYYL
-302 KPEIT
+302 RPTTIN
-307 DGQVTGYSYAGQP
+307 GQPGYEYAGQP

-450 TFNKDASDVSGDD
+450 TFNKDASAVPGGD
-463 YRDNGSAINIAG
+463 YQDNGSAINIAG

-487 LSGSYIDGIS
+487 LSGSYMDGIS
-497 ASGAASSV
+497 ASGANSSV
-505 TANNATINFNVQQN
+505 TANNATINFNTQQN
-519 QDGFSATNANNYN
+519 QNGSFSATDANSYN
-532 RGIYANGGKVVCNGN
+532 RGIFADGGKVVCNGN

-579 GSGAQTAVYIY
+579 GSNAQTAVYIY
-590 GRTGYTVENYGIATE
+590 GRVDTVENYGIATE
-605 GGTVSCYGQTGI
+605 GGTVTCYGQTGI

-643 INISGADFTCEIRM
+643 ISISGTDFTCEIRM
-657 CTDINNTLAENLS
+657 YTGANTLAQNLS
-670 GTAISTTGGNITFNV
+670 GTAISTTGGNIVFNV

-690 VSDGLGITALNRI
+690 ESDGLGITALNRI
-703 YSGTTAGDIIPDSG
+703 YSGTTAGDIIPGSG

-729 IELTTSRGTAMYIL
+729 IGLTTSRGTAMYVF
-743 GGEVEIDEAITFDVE
+743 GGSVTIDDAITFEVE
-758 SNTNGNLPWQAGGT
+758 SNTSANYPWQANGT

-790 TLNVT
+790 TLNIT
-795 HTGAGNDNIGEG
+795 HKGADNDDVGVGENA
-807 DNPIV
+807 DLN
-812 SEDNPDGIDYEEDH
+812 Y
-826 WYNQSRDTVDIYHSE
+826 SRDWLGNIPNIYDST
-841 DAHYKFKIKSFA
+841 DAYYAFNIKSFA
-853 IRVVGDT
+853 VRVVGDT
-860 SSAAATNVT
+860 SSTTATDVT
-869 ILNGTIS
+869 ILKGTITNS
-876 NTVGGGLYVSGGS
+876 VGGGLYVSGGS
-889 NTLVS
+889 NTSVS
-894 LNGMISDTD
+894 LNGMISEDD
-903 LDGDGQLDDVV
+903 VNGNGQLHDVV
-914 DDSGEVSISTTGYA
+914 GGDSAAVSINTTGVA
-928 AFSQYVHVTSG
+928 AFDKHMHVAG
-939 DTNWSTRMPET
+939 ADTNWSTQMPQT
-950 GGHAVQVN
+950 GGHSVQVS

-973 GNGIMITNGN
+973 GNGIMVTNGN
-983 ANIYNGT
+983 ANVYNGT

-996 GLSAS
+996 GIRAS
-1001 DNDTVCG
+1001 NNDLVCG

-1026 GIFGSAVRKDQNGNY
+1026 GVFGSAVRKDQNGNY
-1041 IVEGS
+1041 IVENS

-1076 GQSAFAVYKYATV
+1076 GQSAFAVYQYATV
-1089 TFGQQGVDSDI
+1089 TFGQQGADSDI
-1100 YVRGLAAGITVE
+1100 YVRGNAAGMTVE
-1112 IANEPVYNN
+1112 ITRNAN
-1121 GSLLYQYN
+1121 GSVT
-1129 NNRDRYAVVRR
+1129 DTGVV
-1140 LINTGIE
+1140 LT
-1147 LNIYDGEFRA
+1147 IYDGEFRA
-1157 YRNNGG
+1157 YRSSGG

-1168 GNTRAGYATTNIYGG
+1168 GNTNADTYIYGG
-1183 EFYGETRYGLN
+1183 DYYGETRYGLN
-1194 IEGGTVQCL
+1194 IAGGTVQCT
-1203 EGKLY
+1203 EGTFY

>member
-113 LNITQGVRLTIIDSS
+113 LNVTQGVRLTIIDSS

-166 RNSGDLSEYTN
+166 RNSGDLNEYARYNDPAYRYETPVGSYLGN
-177 SELTDDQ
+177 FSVSNIY
-184 QNRSQLIWRT
+184 NRDGDLEE
-194 PAGAYTDVNYYVD
+194 PAFD
-207 VLYTNTDASISDV
+207 IR
-220 HMPVI
+220 MPAI
-225 IPNVSSDG
+225 IPHVSNDG
-233 GGRGVTVNGNMYF
+233 DERGVTVNGNMYF
-246 ESMYRYYTQGTWW
+246 QDGLMHNACTSHYI
-259 APVNDTRYVT
+259 PK
-269 DDTYLY
+269 DTYLY
-275 FTIEDKTVENTT
+275 FTIEDETVENTT
-287 ISADGSADYFYEYYL
+287 IAADGSADYYYEYYL
-302 KPEIT
+302 DPEIT

-320 ASLTEET
+320 ESLDEPT
-327 PNGFRRVTVYIYQDV
+327 PEGYRRVTVYVYQNV
-342 KTSANDPTQDGTIP
+342 KGSANSSGDTPD
-356 NYAAIQMQEGN
+356 YAAIKMQEGN

-378 FGVNNTYCVD
+378 FGEDNTYCVD

-532 RGIYANGGKVVCNGN
+532 RGIYANGGEVVCNGD
-547 TSVRMGAENTNRT
+547 TSVRIGAEDTSMI
-560 AQFCYGIYS
+560 AQYCYGIYS
-569 VNGAITCGTQ
+569 VNGEITCSTQ
-579 GSGAQTAVYIY
+579 NSGDQTAVYIY
-590 GRTGYTVENYGIATE
+590 GRTVGTIENYGIATE

-643 INISGADFTCEIRM
+643 ISISGTDFTCEIRM
-657 CTDINNTLAENLS
+657 YTGANTLAENLS

-690 VSDGLGITALNRI
+690 ESDGLGITALNRI
-703 YSGTTAGDIIPDSG
+703 YSGTTAGDIIPGSG

-729 IELTTSRGTAMYIL
+729 IGLTTSRGTAMYVF
-743 GGEVEIDEAITFDVE
+743 GGSVTIDDAITFEVE
-758 SNTNGNLPWQAGGT
+758 SNTSANYPWQANGT

-790 TLNVT
+790 TLNIT
-795 HTGAGNDNIGEG
+795 HKGADNDDVGVGENADLHYSTDWWGNI
-807 DNPIV
+807 
-812 SEDNPDGIDYEEDH
+812 PDVYD
-826 WYNQSRDTVDIYHSE
+826 ST
-841 DAHYKFKIKSFA
+841 DAYYAFNIKSFA
-853 IRVVGDT
+853 VRVVGDT
-860 SSAAATNVT
+860 SSATATDVT
-869 ILNGTIS
+869 ILKGTITNS
-876 NTVGGGLYVSGGS
+876 VGGGLYVSGGS
-889 NTLVS
+889 NTSVS
-894 LNGMISDTD
+894 LNGMISEDD
-903 LDGDGQLDDVV
+903 VNGNGQLDDVV
-914 DDSGEVSISTTGYA
+914 GGDSAAVSINTTGVA
-928 AFSQYVHVTSG
+928 AFDKHMHVAG
-939 DTNWSTRMPET
+939 ADTNWSTRMPET
-950 GGHAVQVN
+950 GGHAVQVE
-958 GGTLNIYNGSYSALL
+958 GGEVNIYNGSYTADF
-973 GNGIMITNGN
+973 GNGIMITNGSIN
-983 ANIYNGT
+983 VHNGT
-990 FVGGDQ
+990 FIGGD
-996 GLSAS
+996 GTNNSITAS
-1001 DNDTVCG
+1001 DGDRPCG

-1026 GIFGSAVRKDQNGNY
+1026 GVFGSAVRKDQNGNY
-1041 IVEGS
+1041 IVENS

-1076 GQSAFAVYKYATV
+1076 GQSAFAVYQYATV
-1089 TFGQQGVDSDI
+1089 TFGQQGADSDI
-1100 YVRGLAAGITVE
+1100 YVRGNAAGMTVE
-1112 IANEPVYNN
+1112 ITRNAN
-1121 GSLLYQYN
+1121 GSVT
-1129 NNRDRYAVVRR
+1129 DTGVV
-1140 LINTGIE
+1140 LT
-1147 LNIYDGEFRA
+1147 IYDGEFRA
-1157 YRNNGG
+1157 YRSSGG

-1168 GNTRAGYATTNIYGG
+1168 GNTNADTYIHGG
-1183 EFYGETRYGLN
+1183 DYYGETRYGLN
-1194 IEGGTVQCL
+1194 IAGGTVQCT
-1203 EGKLY
+1203 EGTFY

>member
-404 ESSVCVQC
+404 ESS
-412 DYAVADDNNYL
+412 
-423 RVTDGTFNS
+423 
-432 EVGDTVRVNN
+432 
-442 GRMTIQTV
+442 
-450 TFNKDASDVSGDD
+450 K
-463 YRDNGSAINIAG
+463 
-475 GALEI
+475 
-480 LTSAQFN
+480 
-487 LSGSYIDGIS
+487 
-497 ASGAASSV
+497 
-505 TANNATINFNVQQN
+505 
-519 QDGFSATNANNYN
+519 
-532 RGIYANGGKVVCNGN
+532 
-547 TSVRMGAENTNRT
+547 
-560 AQFCYGIYS
+560 
-569 VNGAITCGTQ
+569 
-579 GSGAQTAVYIY
+579 
-590 GRTGYTVENYGIATE
+590 
-605 GGTVSCYGQTGI
+605 
-617 TVYGQQSVGIYSSA
+617 
-631 AEISENTYSGGE
+631 
-643 INISGADFTCEIRM
+643 
-657 CTDINNTLAENLS
+657 
-670 GTAISTTGGNITFNV
+670 
-685 NSATI
+685 
-690 VSDGLGITALNRI
+690 
-703 YSGTTAGDIIPDSG
+703 
-717 NVTFETTATSAE
+717 
-729 IELTTSRGTAMYIL
+729 
-743 GGEVEIDEAITFDVE
+743 
-758 SNTNGNLPWQAGGT
+758 
-772 AYSTDGIRIESGS
+772 
-785 LLSYG
+785 
-790 TLNVT
+790 
-795 HTGAGNDNIGEG
+795 
-807 DNPIV
+807 
-812 SEDNPDGIDYEEDH
+812 
-826 WYNQSRDTVDIYHSE
+826 
-841 DAHYKFKIKSFA
+841 
-853 IRVVGDT
+853 
-860 SSAAATNVT
+860 
-869 ILNGTIS
+869 
-876 NTVGGGLYVSGGS
+876 
-889 NTLVS
+889 
-894 LNGMISDTD
+894 
-903 LDGDGQLDDVV
+903 
-914 DDSGEVSISTTGYA
+914 
-928 AFSQYVHVTSG
+928 
-939 DTNWSTRMPET
+939 
-950 GGHAVQVN
+950 
-958 GGTLNIYNGSYSALL
+958 
-973 GNGIMITNGN
+973 
-983 ANIYNGT
+983 
-990 FVGGDQ
+990 
-996 GLSAS
+996 
-1001 DNDTVCG
+1001 
-1008 AAASYCLKVCG
+1008 
-1019 GTANIYN
+1019 
-1026 GIFGSAVRKDQNGNY
+1026 
-1041 IVEGS
+1041 
-1046 NVSSSGAF
+1046 
-1054 IMGTSAD
+1054 
-1061 SRGTANIYNGTFNVA
+1061 
-1076 GQSAFAVYKYATV
+1076 
-1089 TFGQQGVDSDI
+1089 
-1100 YVRGLAAGITVE
+1100 
-1112 IANEPVYNN
+1112 
-1121 GSLLYQYN
+1121 
-1129 NNRDRYAVVRR
+1129 
-1140 LINTGIE
+1140 
-1147 LNIYDGEFRA
+1147 
-1157 YRNNGG
+1157 
-1163 DGIWF
+1163 
-1168 GNTRAGYATTNIYGG
+1168 
-1183 EFYGETRYGLN
+1183 
-1194 IEGGTVQCL
+1194 
-1203 EGKLY
+1203 
-1208 GTQGAISGNY
+1208 
-1218 TLASGSTAVNDF
+1218 
-1230 VNGYRVIR
+1230 
-1238 ITN
+1238 

>member
-166 RNSGDLSEYTN
+166 RDSQALNLNEYAERLDDDSQHIINWSAPTQAKIDNDDRVSIVYDNDGGYTTN
-177 SELTDDQ
+177 
-184 QNRSQLIWRT
+184 
-194 PAGAYTDVNYYVD
+194 AG
-207 VLYTNTDASISDV
+207 
-220 HMPVI
+220 MPVI
-225 IPNVSSDG
+225 IPHVSSDG
-233 GGRGVTVNGNMYF
+233 AGRGVTVNGNMYF
-246 ESMYRYYTQGTWW
+246 SEESGGYAYWQRNSWLWQEMENSLI
-259 APVNDTRYVT
+259 PV
-269 DDTYLY
+269 DTYLY
-275 FTIEDKTVENTT
+275 FTIEDETVENTT

-450 TFNKDASDVSGDD
+450 TFNKDASAVPGGD

-505 TANNATINFNVQQN
+505 TANNATINFNTQQN
-519 QDGFSATNANNYN
+519 QNGSFSATDANSYN
-532 RGIYANGGKVVCNGN
+532 RGIFADGGKVVCNGN

-643 INISGADFTCEIRM
+643 ISISGTDFTCEIRM
-657 CTDINNTLAENLS
+657 YTGANTLAENLS

-717 NVTFETTATSAE
+717 NVTFKTAASSAE
-729 IELTTSRGTAMYIL
+729 IGLTTSRGTAMYIL
-743 GGEVEIDEAITFDVE
+743 GGNVTIDDAITFEVE
-758 SNTNGNLPWQAGGT
+758 SNTSANYPWQANGT

-790 TLNVT
+790 TLNIT
-795 HTGAGNDNIGEG
+795 HKGADNDDVGIGENA
-807 DNPIV
+807 DLDYPIG
-812 SEDNPDGIDYEEDH
+812 NMP
-826 WYNQSRDTVDIYHSE
+826 NIYDST
-841 DAHYKFKIKSFA
+841 DAYYAFNIKSFA
-853 IRVVGDT
+853 VRVVGDT
-860 SSAAATNVT
+860 SSATATDVT
-869 ILNGTIS
+869 ILKGTITNS
-876 NTVGGGLYVSGGS
+876 VGGGLYVSGGS
-889 NTLVS
+889 NTSVS
-894 LNGMISDTD
+894 LNGMISEDD
-903 LDGDGQLDDVV
+903 VNGNGQLDDVV
-914 DDSGEVSISTTGYA
+914 GGDSAEVSINTTGVA
-928 AFSQYVHVTSG
+928 AFEKYMHVAG
-939 DTNWSTRMPET
+939 AADNWSTQMPQT
-950 GGHAVQVN
+950 GGHSVQVS

-973 GNGIMITNGN
+973 GNGIMVTNGN
-983 ANIYNGT
+983 ANVYNGT

-996 GLSAS
+996 GISAS
-1001 DNDTVCG
+1001 NNDLVCG

-1026 GIFGSAVRKDQNGNY
+1026 GVFGSAVRKDQNGNY
-1041 IVEGS
+1041 IVENS

-1076 GQSAFAVYKYATV
+1076 GQSAFAVYQYATV
-1089 TFGQQGVDSDI
+1089 TFGQQGMDSDI
-1100 YVRGLAAGITVE
+1100 YVRGNAAGMTVE
-1112 IANEPVYNN
+1112 ITRNAN
-1121 GSLLYQYN
+1121 GSVT
-1129 NNRDRYAVVRR
+1129 DTGVV
-1140 LINTGIE
+1140 LT
-1147 LNIYDGEFRA
+1147 IYDGEFRA
-1157 YRNNGG
+1157 YRSSGG

-1168 GNTRAGYATTNIYGG
+1168 GNTNADTYIYGG
-1183 EFYGETRYGLN
+1183 DYYGETRYGLN
-1194 IEGGTVQCL
+1194 IAGGTVQCT
-1203 EGKLY
+1203 EGTFY

>member
-113 LNITQGVRLTIIDSS
+113 LNVTQGVRLTIIDSS

-166 RNSGDLSEYTN
+166 RNSGDLNEYAN
-177 SELTDDQ
+177 SELTDDK

-207 VLYTNTDASISDV
+207 VLYTNTEASISDV

-225 IPNVSSDG
+225 IPDVDSDG
-233 GGRGVTVNGNMYF
+233 NGRGVTVNGNMYF
-246 ESMYRYYTQGTWW
+246 ESMYGYYTQGTWW

-275 FTIEDKTVENTT
+275 FTIEDETVENTT
-287 ISADGSADYFYEYYL
+287 IAADGSADYYYAYYL

-307 DGQVTGYSYAGQP
+307 DGQVTYLYAGQP
-320 ASLTEET
+320 ESLDEPT
-327 PNGFRRVTVYIYQDV
+327 PEGYRRVTVYVYQNV
-342 KTSANDPTQDGTIP
+342 KGSANLSGDTPD
-356 NYAAIQMQEGN
+356 YAAIKMQEGN

-378 FGVNNTYCVD
+378 FGEDNTYCVD

-450 TFNKDASDVSGDD
+450 TFNKDATGVDGLD

-487 LSGSYIDGIS
+487 LSGSYMDGIS
-497 ASGAASSV
+497 ASGADSSV

-519 QDGFSATNANNYN
+519 QNGFSATNANNYN
-532 RGIYANGGKVVCNGN
+532 RGIYANGGEVVCNGD
-547 TSVRMGAENTNRT
+547 TSVRIGAEDTSLI
-560 AQFCYGIYS
+560 AQYCYGIYS
-569 VNGAITCGTQ
+569 VNGEITCGTQ
-579 GSGAQTAVYIY
+579 NGGAQTAVYIY
-590 GRTGYTVENYGIATE
+590 GRTVDTVENYGIATE

-643 INISGADFTCEIRM
+643 ISISGTAFTCEIRM
-657 CTDINNTLAENLS
+657 YTGANTLAENLS
-670 GTAISTTGGNITFNV
+670 GTAISTTGGNIVFNV

-690 VSDGLGITALNRI
+690 ESDGLGITALNRI
-703 YSGTTAGDIIPDSG
+703 YSGTTAGDIIPGSG

-729 IELTTSRGTAMYIL
+729 IGLTTSRGTAMYVF
-743 GGEVEIDEAITFDVE
+743 GGSVTIDDAITFEVE
-758 SNTNGNLPWQAGGT
+758 SNTSANLPWQAGGT

-790 TLNVT
+790 TLNIT
-795 HTGAGNDNIGEG
+795 HKGADNDDVGVGENA
-807 DNPIV
+807 DLN
-812 SEDNPDGIDYEEDH
+812 Y
-826 WYNQSRDTVDIYHSE
+826 SRDWLGNIPNIYDST
-841 DAHYKFKIKSFA
+841 DAYYAFNIKSFA
-853 IRVVGDT
+853 VRVVGDT
-860 SSAAATNVT
+860 SSTTATDVT
-869 ILNGTIS
+869 ILKGTITNS
-876 NTVGGGLYVSGGS
+876 VGGGLYVSGGS
-889 NTLVS
+889 NTSVS
-894 LNGMISDTD
+894 LNGMISEDD
-903 LDGDGQLDDVV
+903 VNGNGQLDDVV
-914 DDSGEVSISTTGYA
+914 GGDSAAVSINTTGVA
-928 AFSQYVHVTSG
+928 AFKKYMHVAG
-939 DTNWSTRMPET
+939 AADNWSTRMPQT
-950 GGHAVQVN
+950 GGHSVQVS

-973 GNGIMITNGN
+973 GNGIMVTNGN
-983 ANIYNGT
+983 ANVYNGT

-996 GLSAS
+996 GISAS
-1001 DNDTVCG
+1001 NNDLVCG

-1026 GIFGSAVRKDQNGNY
+1026 GVFGSAVRKDQNGNY
-1041 IVEGS
+1041 IVENS

-1054 IMGTSAD
+1054 IMGTSAYA
-1061 SRGTANIYNGTFNVA
+1061 RGEANIYNGTFNVA
-1076 GQSAFAVYKYATV
+1076 GQSAFAVYQYATV
-1089 TFGQQGVDSDI
+1089 TFGQQGMDSDI
-1100 YVRGLAAGITVE
+1100 YVRGNAAGMTVE
-1112 IANEPVYNN
+1112 ATNSNTAMNIAIYSGVFRGYRESN
-1121 GSLLYQYN
+1121 GN
-1129 NNRDRYAVVRR
+1129 
-1140 LINTGIE
+1140 
-1147 LNIYDGEFRA
+1147 
-1157 YRNNGG
+1157 
-1163 DGIWF
+1163 GIWF
-1168 GNTRAGYATTNIYGG
+1168 GNEYAVTYIYGG
-1183 EFYGETRYGLN
+1183 SFYSENGWQGNDNSGGGIRVDNGNVYLAGGVYYGKQRSIIGTHN
-1194 IEGGTVQCL
+1194 IMSGYGYSRNGTVA
-1203 EGKLY
+1203 Y
-1208 GTQGAISGNY
+1208 NY
-1218 TLASGSTAVNDF
+1218 FVQEWNGSNYVT
-1230 VNGYRVIR
+1230 YIIR
-1238 ITN
+1238 RT

>member
-158 SGPRSSDA
+158 SGPRGEDA
-166 RNSGDLSEYTN
+166 RNSGDLSEYATATGN
-177 SELTDDQ
+177 
-184 QNRSQLIWRT
+184 NIWST
-194 PAGAYTDVNYYVD
+194 KAGATTSSLYYID
-207 VLYTNTDASISDV
+207 NIYAPGSENPIDEDAN
-220 HMPVI
+220 MPVI
-225 IPNVSSDG
+225 IPDVDSDG
-233 GGRGVTVNGNMYF
+233 NGRGVTVNGNMYF
-246 ESMYRYYTQGTWW
+246 VSQYRQNAYIP
-259 APVNDTRYVT
+259 A
-269 DDTYLY
+269 DTYLY
-275 FTIEDKTVENTT
+275 FTIEDDTVENTT
-287 ISADGSADYFYEYYL
+287 ISAGSGGANYYYEYYL
-302 KPEIT
+302 TRRT
-307 DGQVTGYSYAGQP
+307 DA
-320 ASLTEET
+320 
-327 PNGFRRVTVYIYQDV
+327 NGEVNYLYLHNNQQEGGNNVKVTVYVYQNV
-342 KTSANDPTQDGTIP
+342 KNSANPQDGTIP

-450 TFNKDASDVSGDD
+450 TFNKDATGVSGSD

-480 LTSAQFN
+480 LNSAQFN

-497 ASGAASSV
+497 ASGANSSV

-532 RGIYANGGKVVCNGN
+532 RGIYANGGEVVCNGN

-590 GRTGYTVENYGIATE
+590 GRTVYTVENYGIATE
-605 GGTVSCYGQTGI
+605 GGTVTCYGQTGI

-643 INISGADFTCEIRM
+643 ISISGTDFTCEIRM
-657 CTDINNTLAENLS
+657 YTGANTLAQNLS

-703 YSGTTAGDIIPDSG
+703 YSGTTAGDIIPGSG

-729 IELTTSRGTAMYIL
+729 IGLTTSRGTAMYVF
-743 GGEVEIDEAITFDVE
+743 GGSVTIDDAITFEVE
-758 SNTNGNLPWQAGGT
+758 SNTSANYPWQANGT

-790 TLNVT
+790 TLNIT
-795 HTGAGNDNIGEG
+795 HKGADNDDVGVGENADLDYSIGNMPNIY
-807 DNPIV
+807 D
-812 SEDNPDGIDYEEDH
+812 S
-826 WYNQSRDTVDIYHSE
+826 T
-841 DAHYKFKIKSFA
+841 DAYYAFNIKSFA
-853 IRVVGDT
+853 VRVVGGDT
-860 SSAAATNVT
+860 SSATATDVT
-869 ILNGTIS
+869 ILKGSITS
-876 NTVGGGLYVSGGS
+876 SVGGGLYVSGES
-889 NTLVS
+889 NTSVS
-894 LNGMISDTD
+894 LNGMISEDD
-903 LDGDGQLDDVV
+903 VNGNGQLDDVV
-914 DDSGEVSISTTGYA
+914 GGDLAEVSINTTGVDVFKNYYMHVAGA
-928 AFSQYVHVTSG
+928 A
-939 DTNWSTRMPET
+939 DNWSTQMPQT
-950 GGHAVQVN
+950 GGHSVQVS

-973 GNGIMITNGN
+973 GNGIMVTNGN
-983 ANIYNGT
+983 ANVYNGT

-996 GLSAS
+996 GIRAS
-1001 DNDTVCG
+1001 NNDLVCG

-1026 GIFGSAVRKDQNGNY
+1026 GVFGSAVSKDQNGNLK
-1041 IVEGS
+1041 ES

-1061 SRGTANIYNGTFNVA
+1061 SRGEANIYNGTFNVA
-1076 GQSAFAVYKYATV
+1076 GQSAFAVYQYATV
-1089 TFGQQGVDSDI
+1089 TFGQQGADSDI
-1100 YVRGLAAGITVE
+1100 YVRGNAAGMTVE
-1112 IANEPVYNN
+1112 ATNSNTAMNIAIYSGVFRGYRETN
-1121 GSLLYQYN
+1121 GN
-1129 NNRDRYAVVRR
+1129 
-1140 LINTGIE
+1140 
-1147 LNIYDGEFRA
+1147 
-1157 YRNNGG
+1157 
-1163 DGIWF
+1163 GIWF
-1168 GNTRAGYATTNIYGG
+1168 GNEYAVTYIYGG
-1183 EFYGETRYGLN
+1183 SFYSENGWQGNNSSGGGIRVDNGNVYLAGGVYYGKQRSIIGTHN
-1194 IEGGTVQCL
+1194 IMSGYGYSRNGTVA
-1203 EGKLY
+1203 Y
-1208 GTQGAISGNY
+1208 NY
-1218 TLASGSTAVNDF
+1218 FVQEWNGSNYVT
-1230 VNGYRVIR
+1230 YIIR
-1238 ITN
+1238 RT

>member
-113 LNITQGVRLTIIDSS
+113 LNVTQGVRLTIIDSS

-194 PAGAYTDVNYYVD
+194 LAGAYTDVNYYVD
-207 VLYTNTDASISDV
+207 VLYTNTEASISDV

-275 FTIEDKTVENTT
+275 FTIEDETVENTT
-287 ISADGSADYFYEYYL
+287 IAADGSADYYYEYYL
-302 KPEIT
+302 DPEIT

-320 ASLTEET
+320 ESLDEPT
-327 PNGFRRVTVYIYQDV
+327 PEGYRRVTVYVYQNV
-342 KTSANDPTQDGTIP
+342 KGSANSSGDTPD
-356 NYAAIQMQEGN
+356 YAAIKMQEGN

-378 FGVNNTYCVD
+378 FGEDNTYCVD

-450 TFNKDASDVSGDD
+450 TFNKDATGVSGSD

-487 LSGSYIDGIS
+487 LSGSYMDGIS
-497 ASGAASSV
+497 ASGADSSV

-519 QDGFSATNANNYN
+519 QNGFSATNANNYN
-532 RGIYANGGKVVCNGN
+532 RGIYANGGEVVCNGD
-547 TSVRMGAENTNRT
+547 TSVRIGAENTSRT
-560 AQFCYGIYS
+560 ARYCYGIYS
-569 VNGAITCGTQ
+569 VNGEITCRTQ
-579 GSGAQTAVYIY
+579 NSGDQTAVYIY
-590 GRTGYTVENYGIATE
+590 GRTVDTVENYGIATE

-643 INISGADFTCEIRM
+643 ISISGTAFTCEIRM
-657 CTDINNTLAENLS
+657 YTGANTLAENLS
-670 GTAISTTGGNITFNV
+670 GTAISTTGGNIVFNI

-690 VSDGLGITALNRI
+690 ESDGLGITALNRI
-703 YSGTTAGDIIPDSG
+703 YSGTTAGDIIPGSG

-729 IELTTSRGTAMYIL
+729 IGLITSRGTAMYVF
-743 GGEVEIDEAITFDVE
+743 GGSVTIDDAITFEVE
-758 SNTNGNLPWQAGGT
+758 SNTSANYPWQANGT

-790 TLNVT
+790 TLNIT
-795 HTGAGNDNIGEG
+795 HKGADNDDVGVGENADLDYSTDWWGNIPNIY
-807 DNPIV
+807 D
-812 SEDNPDGIDYEEDH
+812 S
-826 WYNQSRDTVDIYHSE
+826 T
-841 DAHYKFKIKSFA
+841 DAYYAFNIKSFA
-853 IRVVGDT
+853 VRVVGDT
-860 SSAAATNVT
+860 SSATATDVT
-869 ILNGTIS
+869 ILKGTITNS
-876 NTVGGGLYVSGGS
+876 VGGGLYVSGES
-889 NTLVS
+889 NTSVS
-894 LNGMISDTD
+894 LNGMISEDD
-903 LDGDGQLDDVV
+903 VNGNGQLDDVV
-914 DDSGEVSISTTGYA
+914 GGDSAAVSINTTGVA
-928 AFSQYVHVTSG
+928 AFDKHMHVAG
-939 DTNWSTRMPET
+939 ADTNWSTQMPQT
-950 GGHAVQVN
+950 GGHSVQVS

-973 GNGIMITNGN
+973 GNGIMVTNGN
-983 ANIYNGT
+983 ANVYNGT

-996 GLSAS
+996 GIRAS
-1001 DNDTVCG
+1001 NNDLVCV

-1026 GIFGSAVRKDQNGNY
+1026 GVFGSAVRKDQNGNY
-1041 IVEGS
+1041 IVENS

-1076 GQSAFAVYKYATV
+1076 GQSAFAVYQYATV
-1089 TFGQQGVDSDI
+1089 TFGQQGADSDI
-1100 YVRGLAAGITVE
+1100 YVRGNAAGMTVE
-1112 IANEPVYNN
+1112 ITRNAN
-1121 GSLLYQYN
+1121 GSVT
-1129 NNRDRYAVVRR
+1129 DTGVV
-1140 LINTGIE
+1140 LT
-1147 LNIYDGEFRA
+1147 IYDGEFRA
-1157 YRNNGG
+1157 YRSSGG

-1168 GNTRAGYATTNIYGG
+1168 GNTNADTYIYGG
-1183 EFYGETRYGLN
+1183 DYYGETRYGLN
-1194 IEGGTVQCL
+1194 IAGGTVQCT
-1203 EGKLY
+1203 EGTFY

>member
-113 LNITQGVRLTIIDSS
+113 LNVTQGVRLTIIDSS

-158 SGPRSSDA
+158 SGPRSENA
-166 RNSGDLSEYTN
+166 RNTGTLNEYARYNDPANRYETPVGSYLGNFSVSNIYNRDGDLE
-177 SELTDDQ
+177 E
-184 QNRSQLIWRT
+184 
-194 PAGAYTDVNYYVD
+194 PAFD
-207 VLYTNTDASISDV
+207 IQ
-220 HMPVI
+220 MPAI
-225 IPNVSSDG
+225 IPHVSNDG
-233 GGRGVTVNGNMYF
+233 DERGVTVNGNMYF
-246 ESMYRYYTQGTWW
+246 QDGLMHNACTSHYI
-259 APVNDTRYVT
+259 PK
-269 DDTYLY
+269 DTYLY
-275 FTIEDKTVENTT
+275 FTIEDETVENTT
-287 ISADGSADYFYEYYL
+287 IAADGSADYYYEYYL
-302 KPEIT
+302 DPEIT

-378 FGVNNTYCVD
+378 FGEDNTYCVD

-450 TFNKDASDVSGDD
+450 TFNKDATGVSGSD
-463 YRDNGSAINIAG
+463 YQDNGSAINIAG

-480 LTSAQFN
+480 LNSAQFN
-487 LSGSYIDGIS
+487 LSGSYMDGIS
-497 ASGAASSV
+497 ASGANSSV

-519 QDGFSATNANNYN
+519 QDGFSATNANSYN
-532 RGIYANGGKVVCNGN
+532 RGIFADGGKVVCNGN
-547 TSVRMGAENTNRT
+547 TSVRMGAETENTNRT

-590 GRTGYTVENYGIATE
+590 GRTVDTVENYGIATE
-605 GGTVSCYGQTGI
+605 GGTVTCYGQTGI

-643 INISGADFTCEIRM
+643 ISISGTDFTCEIRM
-657 CTDINNTLAENLS
+657 YTGANTLAQNLS

-717 NVTFETTATSAE
+717 NVTFKTAASSAE
-729 IELTTSRGTAMYIL
+729 IGLTTSRGTAMYIL
-743 GGEVEIDEAITFDVE
+743 GGNVTIDDAITFEVE
-758 SNTNGNLPWQAGGT
+758 SNTSANYPWQANGT

-790 TLNVT
+790 TLNVE
-795 HTGAGNDNIGEG
+795 HRGAENDRLGTG
-807 DNPIV
+807 DNNIT
-812 SEDNPDGIDYEEDH
+812 E
-826 WYNQSRDTVDIYHSE
+826 NQAYRL
-841 DAHYKFKIKSFA
+841 FQIKSFA
-853 IRVVGDT
+853 VRVTGEST
-860 SSAAATNVT
+860 ESTTVT
-869 ILNGTIS
+869 IHAGTIENS
-876 NTVGGGLYVSGGS
+876 VGGGVYVSNGTVTLGVENS
-889 NTLVS
+889 QNAPIVHTIGEGYSQRVDVENANDDRWDYLVS
-894 LNGMISDTD
+894 
-903 LDGDGQLDDVV
+903 
-914 DDSGEVSISTTGYA
+914 
-928 AFSQYVHVTSG
+928 YV
-939 DTNWSTRMPET
+939 
-950 GGHAVQVN
+950 GGHAVQIV
-958 GGTLNIYNGSYSALL
+958 GGELYIYAGEYTAAQ
-973 GNGIMITNGN
+973 GNGILVNNGT
-983 ANIYNGT
+983 ANIHGGT
-990 FVGGDQ
+990 FEGGDNEREMAT
-996 GLSAS
+996 LP
-1001 DNDTVCG
+1001 G
-1008 AAASYCLKVCG
+1008 AGASYAFKIYG
-1019 GTANIYN
+1019 GTANIYSGN
-1026 GIFGSAVRKDQNGNY
+1026 FYGSG
-1041 IVEGS
+1041 G
-1046 NVSSSGAF
+1046 GAF
-1054 IMGTSAD
+1054 IMGATSQAI
-1061 SRGTANIYNGTFNVA
+1061 ANISGGTFDVSGTTGIAVWSNSNVTL
-1076 GQSAFAVYKYATV
+1076 GSSTSRATGPQI
-1089 TFGQQGVDSDI
+1089 TAEST
-1100 YVRGLAAGITVE
+1100 GLTVE
-1112 IANEPVYNN
+1112 LVTSGEPSTISIYGLDQE
-1121 GSLLYQYN
+1121 GSTTI
-1129 NNRDRYAVVRR
+1129 RS
-1140 LINTGIE
+1140 
-1147 LNIYDGEFRA
+1147 DGA
-1157 YRNNGG
+1157 GG
-1163 DGIWF
+1163 NKNGIWY
-1168 GNTRAGYATTNIYGG
+1168 GEGDSQLYIYGG
-1183 EFYGETRYGLN
+1183 RITGSDGWGLSIGQAPGYHTINGSSQRNIVIDSSETNLKSDN
-1194 IEGGTVQCL
+1194 GTVSNTGWC
-1203 EGKLY
+1203 
-1208 GTQGAISGNY
+1208 TWI
-1218 TLASGSTAVNDF
+1218 
-1230 VNGYRVIR
+1230 
-1238 ITN
+1238 

>member
-166 RNSGDLSEYTN
+166 RNSGDLSEYATATGN
-177 SELTDDQ
+177 
-184 QNRSQLIWRT
+184 NIWST
-194 PAGAYTDVNYYVD
+194 KAGATTSSLYYID
-207 VLYTNTDASISDV
+207 NIYAPGSENPIDEDAN
-220 HMPVI
+220 MPVI
-225 IPNVSSDG
+225 IPDVDSDG
-233 GGRGVTVNGNMYF
+233 NGRGVTVNGNMYF
-246 ESMYRYYTQGTWW
+246 VSQYRQNAYIP
-259 APVNDTRYVT
+259 A
-269 DDTYLY
+269 DTYLY
-275 FTIEDKTVENTT
+275 FTIEDDTVENTT
-287 ISADGSADYFYEYYL
+287 ISAGSGGANYYYEYYL
-302 KPEIT
+302 TRRT
-307 DGQVTGYSYAGQP
+307 DA
-320 ASLTEET
+320 
-327 PNGFRRVTVYIYQDV
+327 NGEVNYLYLHNNQQEGGNNVKVTVYVYQNV
-342 KTSANDPTQDGTIP
+342 KNSANPQDGTIP

-463 YRDNGSAINIAG
+463 YRDNGSAINISG

-487 LSGSYIDGIS
+487 LSGSYMDGIS

-532 RGIYANGGKVVCNGN
+532 RGIFADGGKVVCNGD
-547 TSVRMGAENTNRT
+547 TSVRIGAEDTSMI
-560 AQFCYGIYS
+560 AQYCYGIYS
-569 VNGAITCGTQ
+569 VNGEITCRTQ
-579 GSGAQTAVYIY
+579 NSGDQTAVYIY
-590 GRTGYTVENYGIATE
+590 GRTVGTVENYGIATE

-643 INISGADFTCEIRM
+643 ISISGTDFTCEIRM
-657 CTDINNTLAENLS
+657 YTGANTLAENLS
-670 GTAISTTGGNITFNV
+670 GTAISTTGGNIVFNV

-690 VSDGLGITALNRI
+690 ESDGLGITALNRI
-703 YSGTTAGDIIPDSG
+703 YSGTTAGDIIPGSG

-729 IELTTSRGTAMYIL
+729 IGLTTSRGTAMYVF
-743 GGEVEIDEAITFDVE
+743 GGSVTIDDAITFEVE
-758 SNTNGNLPWQAGGT
+758 SNTSANLPWQANGT
-772 AYSTDGIRIESGS
+772 SYSTDGIRIESGS

-790 TLNVT
+790 TLNIT
-795 HTGAGNDNIGEG
+795 HKGADNDDVGVGENADLDYSTDWWGNIPNIY
-807 DNPIV
+807 D
-812 SEDNPDGIDYEEDH
+812 S
-826 WYNQSRDTVDIYHSE
+826 T
-841 DAHYKFKIKSFA
+841 DAYYAFNIKSFA
-853 IRVVGDT
+853 VRVVGDT
-860 SSAAATNVT
+860 SSATATDVT
-869 ILNGTIS
+869 ILKGTITNS
-876 NTVGGGLYVSGGS
+876 VGGGLYVSGES
-889 NTLVS
+889 NTSVS
-894 LNGMISDTD
+894 LNGMISEDD
-903 LDGDGQLDDVV
+903 VNGNGQLDDVV
-914 DDSGEVSISTTGYA
+914 GGDSAAVSINTTGVA
-928 AFSQYVHVTSG
+928 AFKKYMHVAG
-939 DTNWSTRMPET
+939 AADNWSTRMPQT
-950 GGHAVQVN
+950 GGHSVQVS

-973 GNGIMITNGN
+973 GNGIMVTNGN
-983 ANIYNGT
+983 ANVYNGT

-996 GLSAS
+996 GISAS
-1001 DNDTVCG
+1001 NNDLVCG

-1026 GIFGSAVRKDQNGNY
+1026 GVFGSAVSKDQNGNY
-1041 IVEGS
+1041 INS

-1054 IMGTSAD
+1054 IMGTSAYA
-1061 SRGTANIYNGTFNVA
+1061 RGEANIYNGTFNVA
-1076 GQSAFAVYKYATV
+1076 GQSAFAVYQYATV
-1089 TFGQQGVDSDI
+1089 TFGQQGMDSDI
-1100 YVRGLAAGITVE
+1100 YVRGNAAGMTVE
-1112 IANEPVYNN
+1112 ITRNAN
-1121 GSLLYQYN
+1121 GSVT
-1129 NNRDRYAVVRR
+1129 DTGVV
-1140 LINTGIE
+1140 LT
-1147 LNIYDGEFRA
+1147 IYDGEFRA
-1157 YRNNGG
+1157 YRSSGG

-1168 GNTRAGYATTNIYGG
+1168 GNTNADTYIYGG
-1183 EFYGETRYGLN
+1183 DYYGETRYGLN
-1194 IEGGTVQCL
+1194 IAGGTVQCT
-1203 EGKLY
+1203 EGTFY